1 MKTLHRCIT
10 NDGTMDLSYI
20 YIYIYIYIHIVIGNT
35 GNGCPPPSPP
45 RRSQIVFPFQ
55 ATSLITVQVGDR
67 PRGNKSYPNSRQR
80 LDAKCSYGF
89 LGTPGPK
96 Q

>member
-1 MKTLHRCIT
+1 MW
-10 NDGTMDLSYI
+10 
-20 YIYIYIYIHIVIGNT
+20 IVIGNT
-35 GNGCPPPSPP
+35 GNGYPPPSPP

-89 LGTPGPK
+89 FLGDPWSKAVSAASHKAYG
-96 Q
+96 